1 MIVPRSSHKQYSIKY
16 ADLQPQY
23 SYTPAKIAS
32 LEKAISPARLSTYQ
46 IASGGSTADAI
57 CLYYWNIALGQSLH
71 LPIQSV
77 EVSLRNTI
85 SDSIESLFGQRWYSA
100 IKFELILTPWAKK
113 TLRETVQKKVKNNR
127 RNNKPVTAGDVI
139 ANLTFGFWRE
149 LLKSHYD
156 PHIWN
161 KKLSVAFPHLPLR
174 KSNQDVYKS
183 VDKIIKLRNRISH
196 HEPIIKGRLIPLYNS
211 MLDTIGWICPD
222 TRDWVEHHCD
232 FDVVHTN
239 RP

>member
-1 MIVPRSSHKQYSIKY
+1 MIVPRSTHKQYSTKY

-23 SYTPAKIAS
+23 PYTPAQIAS
-32 LEKAISPARLSTYQ
+32 LEKSISAARLSTYRTVSKGNT
-46 IASGGSTADAI
+46 IDAI
-57 CLYYWNIALGQSLH
+57 RLYYWNIALGQSLH

-85 SDSIESLFGQRWYSA
+85 SNSIESLFGQQWYSA
-100 IKFELILTPWAKK
+100 IKFELILTSWAKK
-113 TLRETVQKKVKNNR
+113 TLKEAVKKTVTNSR

-161 KKLSVAFPHLPLR
+161 KKLSVAFPNLPPT
-174 KSNQDVYKS
+174 KNNQDVYKS

-196 HEPIIKGRLIPLYNS
+196 HEPIIKGGLIPLYNA
-211 MLDTIGWICPD
+211 MLNTIGWICLD
-222 TRDWVEHHCD
+222 TRDWVEYHCD
-232 FDVVHTN
+232 FDAVYNN